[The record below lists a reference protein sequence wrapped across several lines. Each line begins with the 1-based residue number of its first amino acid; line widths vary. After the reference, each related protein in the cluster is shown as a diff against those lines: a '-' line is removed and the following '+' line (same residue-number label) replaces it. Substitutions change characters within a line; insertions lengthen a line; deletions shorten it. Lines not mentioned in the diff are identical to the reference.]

1 MEKKIN
7 SLLNDVLKK
16 VEDIEHLGTKI
27 TAGRVVPTPS
37 NSLKPKIVVK
47 PKNEEEK
54 QINGL

>member
-7 SLLNDVLKK
+7 NLLNDALKK
-16 VEDIEHLGTKI
+16 VDNIGHLGTKI

-47 PKNEEEK
+47 PKTDEEK
-54 QINGL
+54 